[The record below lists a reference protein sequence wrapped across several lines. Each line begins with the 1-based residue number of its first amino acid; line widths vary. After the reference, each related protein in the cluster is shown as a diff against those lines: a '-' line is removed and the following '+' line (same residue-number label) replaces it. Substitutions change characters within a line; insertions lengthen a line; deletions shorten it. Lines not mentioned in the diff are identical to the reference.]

1 MKIPDKF
8 DHLLELK
15 GGSLGDIFFLCVLL
29 LVPPEAI
36 GFLSAA
42 GVFLV
47 LLVVLFLFINKKL
60 SFETTGGLPCL
71 EQRGK
76 RKHSKD
82 KTGICEGPGK
92 HYASHN
98 VKLS

>member
-1 MKIPDKF
+1 M
-8 DHLLELK
+8 
-15 GGSLGDIFFLCVLL
+15 

-92 HYASHN
+92 HYASQSPELGIGCGFGQGRN
-98 VKLS
+98 VTVPGWTPLRNHT